1 MESKGK
7 SQKQKKIIVIFIIS
21 LILLIAGIILSYFS
35 SAKYV
40 AKRAVKVMSQNVI
53 ELANSRNQT
62 GLEENFKTTST
73 IKVNLQSDY
82 YQALSSL
89 STEYQVLSNL
99 LRNLSNTE
107 TQITMI
113 QDQQNKKMLI
123 NYDTKLSGQPL
134 ANVKYLV
141 DNATEYYYI
150 DGITQSYVNNG
161 NNRYFESLNSTTTTK
176 ENIEYIIEKITES
189 AANNIKD
196 EYLSESYEKEY
207 KKITVTLTENDM
219 VEFLNNILEEL
230 KKDSKAN
237 QILTG
242 YDKDFSKAKVTKKDV
257 AGLGTVTINIYIDK
271 LIGQIKK
278 YEVIS
283 DKDSIT
289 YYEGESKVIEI
300 RNNDKLVTKLDITSK
315 EDKTDIKITD
325 ENNKSIGSISI
336 SKTSTN
342 YDIVANITT
351 EEFSANFGYNSQIT
365 NLKEG
370 KSYDSSTTI
379 SLDMT
384 ANNSVLFNGTM
395 EITSTTTNDTTIN
408 EDVSNSVLASTVGT
422 TPLELVMQ
430 KFAEMMMRLGS

>member
-150 DGITQSYVNNG
+150 DGLTQSYVNNG
-161 NNRYFESLNSTTTTK
+161 NNRYFESLNSTTTAK

-422 TPLELVMQ
+422 TPSELVMQ

>member
-150 DGITQSYVNNG
+150 DGLTQSYVNNG

-176 ENIEYIIEKITES
+176 ENIEYIKEKITES

-370 KSYDSSTTI
+370 KSYDSGTTI
-379 SLDMT
+379 SLDIT

-422 TPLELVMQ
+422 TPSELVMQ

>member
-150 DGITQSYVNNG
+150 DGLTQSYVNNG

-289 YYEGESKVIEI
+289 FYEGESKVIEI

-422 TPLELVMQ
+422 TPSELVMQ

>member
-150 DGITQSYVNNG
+150 DGLTQSYVNNG

-379 SLDMT
+379 SLDIT

-422 TPLELVMQ
+422 TPSELVMQ

>member
-1 MESKGK
+1 MQKQVK
-7 SQKQKKIIVIFIIS
+7 TQKQKKIIVIFIIS

-150 DGITQSYVNNG
+150 DGLTQSYVNNG

-379 SLDMT
+379 SLDIT

-422 TPLELVMQ
+422 TPSELVMQ

>member
-150 DGITQSYVNNG
+150 DGLTQSYVNNG

-370 KSYDSSTTI
+370 KSYDSGTTI
-379 SLDMT
+379 SLDIT

-395 EITSTTTNDTTIN
+395 EITSTTTNNTTIN

-422 TPLELVMQ
+422 TPSELVMQ

>member
-150 DGITQSYVNNG
+150 DGLTQSYVNNG

-176 ENIEYIIEKITES
+176 ENIEYIKEKITES

-257 AGLGTVTINIYIDK
+257 AGLGTVKINIYIDK

-370 KSYDSSTTI
+370 KSYDSGTTI
-379 SLDMT
+379 SLDIT

-422 TPLELVMQ
+422 TPSELVMQ

>member
-150 DGITQSYVNNG
+150 DGLTQSYVNNG

-422 TPLELVMQ
+422 TPSELVMQ

>member
-7 SQKQKKIIVIFIIS
+7 RKKQKKIIVIFIIS

-150 DGITQSYVNNG
+150 DGLTQSYVNNG

-370 KSYDSSTTI
+370 KSYDSGTTI

-422 TPLELVMQ
+422 TPSELVMQ

>member
-40 AKRAVKVMSQNVI
+40 AKRAVKVMSQNII

-150 DGITQSYVNNG
+150 DGLTQSYVNNG

-370 KSYDSSTTI
+370 KSYDSGTTI
-379 SLDMT
+379 SLDIT

-422 TPLELVMQ
+422 TPSELVMQ